1 MNNNI
6 KNINTYKNKNSVIN
20 NNDVINDVDKYGS
33 THFISLYAVILS
45 RLTYFND
52 NDFLQKYVDIFGNI
66 IPTKLLQS
74 INQVCKEDTAEKI
87 KNDQE
92 MFSLVDKTGKPNTI
106 STILGLDI
114 KNDNNRKLETYLYKH
129 DDKYFL
135 AFNELNIPRNVNIIT
150 GERDGEIKLPYQL
163 DKNKEQ
169 MNGEYVKYI
178 SISWSNYGEIFVVAD
193 KRMPN
198 MILVLFRGT
207 YSMKTLRI
215 STDINNLYA
224 KSVGCSDDNEKFLY
238 GFYKISVEM
247 IHTVIE
253 SMVYLATNFLGAT
266 PDKANDNSN
275 KITIFTTGQS
285 LGGALCTNFAYLLS
299 SNFFTNKV
307 VYQQAPDNIF
317 NSKIVCISVAAP
329 KSMSVYVS
337 KKFEEF
343 VNDDK
348 IIYLRLANNGDVVT
362 ALPINE
368 FNITEMYNSINSNSN
383 SNSDVTAYSHPFTES
398 NEINKDVYEKCNTN
412 VIYTDDDYSK
422 NMKCVNTDDN
432 TYNLFK
438 NINPLC
444 HGVDMNILYLK
455 GFDSFFQSSV
465 KPLEVYAGAGNDT
478 PITRIILGVAAMKE
492 GGDDS
497 KLQFSVVFVD
507 TSKLQEQIISM
518 TDGNDKSKSK
528 GKSKGKSKDND
539 KDNAIE
545 SNISEDVFMNTANF
559 NKIMGKLS
567 KNNNKDKSPLT
578 PYGKTKY
585 DIFTMKPDKNNKMP
599 LIACSEKE
607 NKAKGGKRALK
618 NKTRKHKKYNHKTRR
633 SRCRY
638 RYKKSYCTNHK
649 IKTRKYKDNYRRKP
663 KTRRRR

>member
-6 KNINTYKNKNSVIN
+6 IENNSVIN
-20 NNDVINDVDKYGS
+20 ETDKYGS

-45 RLTYFND
+45 RLVYFDD
-52 NDFLQKYVDIFGNI
+52 NDFLQKYVEIFGNI
-66 IPTKLLQS
+66 IPTKLLKS
-74 INQVCKEDTAEKI
+74 INQVCKKDTAEKI

-92 MFSLVDKTGKPNTI
+92 MFRLVDENGKPNTI

-114 KNDNNRKLETYLYKH
+114 KNDNNRKLETKYLYKH

-150 GERDGEIKLPYQL
+150 GERDGEIELPYQL

-169 MNGEYVKYI
+169 MNGKYVKYI

-215 STDINNLYA
+215 STDINNLSA
-224 KSVGCSDDNEKFLY
+224 KSVGCPDDNEKFLY

-253 SMVYLATNFLGAT
+253 SMVYLATNFLGAI

-299 SNFFTNKV
+299 SDFFTNS
-307 VYQQAPDNIF
+307 VYQQAPYNIF
-317 NSKIVCISVAAP
+317 NSKIVCISVSAP
-329 KSMSVYVS
+329 KSMSRFVT
-337 KKFEEF
+337 KQFEKM
-343 VNDDK
+343 VNDGK
-348 IIYLRLANNGDVVT
+348 IVYSRLANNGDMIP

-368 FNITEMYNSINSNSN
+368 LNITDIYNNINSNNNSNSN
-383 SNSDVTAYSHPFTES
+383 SNSDITAYSHPFAES

-422 NMKCVNTDDN
+422 NMKCVNSDDK
-432 TYNLFK
+432 TYNLF
-438 NINPLC
+438 NNVNPLY
-444 HGVDMNILYLK
+444 HVVDMNISYLNVSK
-455 GFDSFFQSSV
+455 EIIKSSV
-465 KPLEVYAGAGNDT
+465 KPLEVYTDNDA

-492 GGDDS
+492 GGDDD

-507 TSKLQEQIISM
+507 TSKLQEQIVSM
-518 TDGNDKSKSK
+518 NEGNHKSK
-528 GKSKGKSKDND
+528 GKSKGND
-539 KDNAIE
+539 KDNDIE
-545 SNISEDVFMNTANF
+545 STISEDVFMNTANF
-559 NKIMGKLS
+559 NKIMDKLS
-567 KNNNKDKSPLT
+567 PNNNKDKSPLT
-578 PYGKTKY
+578 PSSGKTKY
-585 DIFTMKPDKNNKMP
+585 EIVMLKPNKNDKMP
-599 LIACSEKE
+599 LIACREKE
-607 NKAKGGKRALK
+607 IKAKGGKRALK
-618 NKTRKHKKYNHKTRR
+618 NKTRKHKKYSHKTRR
-633 SRCRY
+633 C

-649 IKTRKYKDNYRRKP
+649 IKTRRYKHRRKP
-663 KTRRRR
+663 KTRRRRRNP

>member
-1 MNNNI
+1 MNNN
-6 KNINTYKNKNSVIN
+6 NNNNN

-45 RLTYFND
+45 RLVYFDD

-150 GERDGEIKLPYQL
+150 GERDGEIELPYQL

-169 MNGEYVKYI
+169 MNGKYVKYI

-215 STDINNLYA
+215 STDINNLYV

-247 IHTVIE
+247 IHNVIE
-253 SMVYLATNFLGAT
+253 SMVYLATNFLGAI

-285 LGGALCTNFAYLLS
+285 LGGALCTNFAYLLC

-307 VYQQAPDNIF
+307 YQQAPYNIF

-343 VNDDK
+343 VNDAK

-383 SNSDVTAYSHPFTES
+383 GNSNSNNNSKSDVTAYSHPFTES
-398 NEINKDVYEKCNTN
+398 NDNNRDVYEKCNTN

-422 NMKCVNTDDN
+422 NMKCVNSDDN
-432 TYNLFK
+432 TYKLF
-438 NINPLC
+438 NNVNPLY
-444 HGVDMNILYLK
+444 HGVDMNILYLNVSK
-455 GFDSFFQSSV
+455 DIIKSSV
-465 KPLEVYAGAGNDT
+465 KPLEVYAGAGNDD
-478 PITRIILGVAAMKE
+478 PITRIILGVAINKK
-492 GGDDS
+492 GVKDDNDF
-497 KLQFSVVFVD
+497 KFSVVFVD
-507 TSKLQEQIISM
+507 TSKLQEQITSM
-518 TDGNDKSKSK
+518 TDGNDK

-559 NKIMGKLS
+559 NKIMEKLS
-567 KNNNKDKSPLT
+567 TNNNKDKSPLT

-585 DIFTMKPDKNNKMP
+585 HIFTVNPDKNNKMP
-599 LIACSEKE
+599 LIACSEE
-607 NKAKGGKRALK
+607 DNKAKGGKRTLNK
-618 NKTRKHKKYNHKTRR
+618 KTRKHKKYNHKTRR

>member
-1 MNNNI
+1 MNNNNI
-6 KNINTYKNKNSVIN
+6 KNINTYKNSVIN
-20 NNDVINDVDKYGS
+20 NNDVINDVVKYGS

-45 RLTYFND
+45 RLVYFDD
-52 NDFLQKYVDIFGNI
+52 NDFLQKYVEIFGNI

-92 MFSLVDKTGKPNTI
+92 MFSLIDENGKPNTI

-114 KNDNNRKLETYLYKH
+114 KNDNNRKLETKYLYKH

-150 GERDGEIKLPYQL
+150 GERDGEIELPYQL

-215 STDINNLYA
+215 STDINNLSA
-224 KSVGCSDDNEKFLY
+224 KSVGCPDDNEKFLY

-253 SMVYLATNFLGAT
+253 SMVYLATNFLGAN

-285 LGGALCTNFAYLLS
+285 LGGALCTNFAYLLC

-307 VYQQAPDNIF
+307 YQQAPYNIF

-329 KSMSVYVS
+329 KSMSRYVTEQ
-337 KKFEEF
+337 FEQM
-343 VNDDK
+343 VNDGK
-348 IIYLRLANNGDVVT
+348 IIYSRLANNGDMIT

-368 FNITEMYNSINSNSN
+368 LNITDIYNNINSNNN
-383 SNSDVTAYSHPFTES
+383 SKSDVTAYSHPFAES
-398 NEINKDVYEKCNTN
+398 NEINKKDVYEKCNTN

-422 NMKCVNTDDN
+422 NMKCVNSDDN
-432 TYNLFK
+432 TYNLF
-438 NINPLC
+438 NNVNPLY
-444 HGVDMNILYLK
+444 HVVDMNISYLNVSK
-455 GFDSFFQSSV
+455 EIIKSSV
-465 KPLEVYAGAGNDT
+465 KPLEVYAGAGNDA

-492 GGDDS
+492 GSDDE
-497 KLQFSVVFVD
+497 LQLSVVFVD
-507 TSKLQEQIISM
+507 TSKLQEQIVS
-518 TDGNDKSKSK
+518 TNNYNHKSK
-528 GKSKGKSKDND
+528 GND
-539 KDNAIE
+539 IE
-545 SNISEDVFMNTANF
+545 STITEDVFMNTTNF
-559 NKIMGKLS
+559 NKIIDKLS
-567 KNNNKDKSPLT
+567 PNNNKDKSPLT
-578 PYGKTKY
+578 PSSEKTKY
-585 DIFTMKPDKNNKMP
+585 KIVMLKRNKNDKMP

-618 NKTRKHKKYNHKTRR
+618 NKTRKQKKYSHKTRR
-633 SRCRY
+633 CRCRY

-649 IKTRKYKDNYRRKP
+649 NKTRRHKDKHRRKP

>member
-1 MNNNI
+1 MNNN
-6 KNINTYKNKNSVIN
+6 NNNNN

-45 RLTYFND
+45 RLVYFDD

-150 GERDGEIKLPYQL
+150 GERDGEIELPYQL

-169 MNGEYVKYI
+169 MNGKYVKYI

-215 STDINNLYA
+215 STDINNLYV

-247 IHTVIE
+247 IHNVIE
-253 SMVYLATNFLGAT
+253 SMVYLATNFLGAI

-285 LGGALCTNFAYLLS
+285 LGGALCTNFAYLLC

-307 VYQQAPDNIF
+307 YQQAPYNIF

-343 VNDDK
+343 VNDAK

-383 SNSDVTAYSHPFTES
+383 GNSNSNNNSKSDVTAYSHPFTES
-398 NEINKDVYEKCNTN
+398 NDNNRDVYEKCNTN
-412 VIYTDDDYSK
+412 VI
-422 NMKCVNTDDN
+422 
-432 TYNLFK
+432 
-438 NINPLC
+438 
-444 HGVDMNILYLK
+444 
-455 GFDSFFQSSV
+455 
-465 KPLEVYAGAGNDT
+465 
-478 PITRIILGVAAMKE
+478 
-492 GGDDS
+492 
-497 KLQFSVVFVD
+497 
-507 TSKLQEQIISM
+507 
-518 TDGNDKSKSK
+518 
-528 GKSKGKSKDND
+528 
-539 KDNAIE
+539 
-545 SNISEDVFMNTANF
+545 
-559 NKIMGKLS
+559 
-567 KNNNKDKSPLT
+567 
-578 PYGKTKY
+578 
-585 DIFTMKPDKNNKMP
+585 
-599 LIACSEKE
+599 
-607 NKAKGGKRALK
+607 
-618 NKTRKHKKYNHKTRR
+618 
-633 SRCRY
+633 
-638 RYKKSYCTNHK
+638 
-649 IKTRKYKDNYRRKP
+649 
-663 KTRRRR
+663 

>member
-1 MNNNI
+1 M
-6 KNINTYKNKNSVIN
+6 
-20 NNDVINDVDKYGS
+20 
-33 THFISLYAVILS
+33 
-45 RLTYFND
+45 YFDD
-52 NDFLQKYVDIFGNI
+52 NDFLQKYVEIFGNI
-66 IPTKLLQS
+66 IPTKLLKS
-74 INQVCKEDTAEKI
+74 INQVCKEDAEKI

-92 MFSLVDKTGKPNTI
+92 MFSLVDENGKPNTI

-114 KNDNNRKLETYLYKH
+114 KNDNNRKLETKYLYKH
-129 DDKYFL
+129 NDKYFL

-150 GERDGEIKLPYQL
+150 GERDGEIELPYKI

-215 STDINNLYA
+215 STDINNLSA
-224 KSVGCSDDNEKFLY
+224 KSVGCPDDNEKFLY

-253 SMVYLATNFLGAT
+253 SMVYLATNFLGAN

-285 LGGALCTNFAYLLS
+285 LGGALCTNFAYLLC

-307 VYQQAPDNIF
+307 YQQAPYNIF

-329 KSMSVYVS
+329 KSMSRYVTEQ
-337 KKFEEF
+337 FEQM
-343 VNDDK
+343 VNDGK
-348 IIYLRLANNGDVVT
+348 IIYSRLANNGDMIT

-368 FNITEMYNSINSNSN
+368 LNITDIYNNINSNNNSNNNSNSN
-383 SNSDVTAYSHPFTES
+383 SNSDITAYSHPFAES
-398 NEINKDVYEKCNTN
+398 NEINKKDVYEKCNTN

-422 NMKCVNTDDN
+422 NMKCVNSDDN
-432 TYNLFK
+432 TYNLF
-438 NINPLC
+438 NNVNPLY
-444 HGVDMNILYLK
+444 HVVDMNISYLNVSK
-455 GFDSFFQSSV
+455 EIIKSSV
-465 KPLEVYAGAGNDT
+465 KPLEVYAGAGNDA

-492 GGDDS
+492 GSDDE
-497 KLQFSVVFVD
+497 LQLSVVFVD
-507 TSKLQEQIISM
+507 TSKLQEQIVS
-518 TDGNDKSKSK
+518 TNNYNH
-528 GKSKGKSKDND
+528 KSKDND
-539 KDNAIE
+539 IE
-545 SNISEDVFMNTANF
+545 STITEDVFMNTTNF
-559 NKIMGKLS
+559 NKIIDKLS
-567 KNNNKDKSPLT
+567 PNNNKDKSPLT
-578 PYGKTKY
+578 PSSEKTKY
-585 DIFTMKPDKNNKMP
+585 KIVMLKRNKNDKMP
-599 LIACSEKE
+599 LIACREKE
-607 NKAKGGKRALK
+607 SKATGGKRVLK

-633 SRCRY
+633 C
-638 RYKKSYCTNHK
+638 RYKKSYCRNHK
-649 IKTRKYKDNYRRKP
+649 IKTRRYKHKHRRKP